1 MHFLLSKCCILSAII
16 LIAASCS
23 TYKESILNVAEQTKY
38 SVIKKTPATSKEEAA
53 NILQKRFNY
62 LTLMYEQSR
71 DPYYGHPKWS
81 EYCLKMTK
89 IGSVTK
95 NEGVTSVSELYV
107 DGNGNPGFCPEDPMA
122 IHAFEVGFYCE
133 IEQTVYQ
140 VTLPQKEF
148 DMRKVNLC
156 HSK

>member
-1 MHFLLSKCCILSAII
+1 MRIFNFLVTL
-16 LIAASCS
+16 LICVSCS
-23 TYKESILNVAEQTKY
+23 THKRNILELVDQTKY
-38 SVIKKTPATSKEEAA
+38 SAVKKSPAASKEEAA
-53 NILQKRFNY
+53 KILQNRFNY

-89 IGSVTK
+89 IGSVSK
-95 NEGVTSVSELYV
+95 NNGVTSVSELYV
-107 DGNGNPGFCPEDPMA
+107 DGKGNPGLCPEDPMA
-122 IHAFEVGFYCE
+122 LHAFEIGFYCE
-133 IEQTVYQ
+133 NEQTVYQ
-140 VTLPQKEF
+140 ITLPQKEF

>member
-1 MHFLLSKCCILSAII
+1 MHFNLSKSYFLSAII
-16 LIAASCS
+16 FVAVSCS
-23 TYKESILNVAEQTKY
+23 THKDGLLKLAQETKY
-38 SVIKKTPATSKEEAA
+38 SVIKKTPASSKEEAA
-53 NILQKRFNY
+53 KHLQNRFNY

-95 NEGVTSVSELYV
+95 SDGVTSVSELYV
-107 DGNGNPGFCPEDPMA
+107 DDKGNPGLCPEDPMA
-122 IHAFEVGFYCE
+122 IHAFEIGYYCE
-133 IEQTVYQ
+133 QEKTVYQ

-148 DMRKVNLC
+148 DLDKVNLC
-156 HSK
+156 SSK